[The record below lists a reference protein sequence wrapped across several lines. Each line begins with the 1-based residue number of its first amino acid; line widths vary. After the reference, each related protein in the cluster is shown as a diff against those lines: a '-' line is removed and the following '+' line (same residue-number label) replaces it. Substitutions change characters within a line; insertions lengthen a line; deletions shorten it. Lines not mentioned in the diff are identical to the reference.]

1 MSDSDTKAS
10 DRPKLKTKVPDPEWE
25 YGFDP
30 TIDHEAH
37 PELCTDE
44 IEISPEM
51 LAAGCSALALFDKGD
66 MAWDRA
72 FAVYDAMERQRRV
85 MAASK
90 KPDPR

>member
-1 MSDSDTKAS
+1 MAEK
-10 DRPKLKTKVPDPEWE
+10 E
-25 YGFDP
+25 
-30 TIDHEAH
+30 
-37 PELCTDE
+37 E
-44 IEISPEM
+44 IQP
-51 LAAGCSALALFDKGD
+51 ALFDKGD